1 MQRKTESLRKNH
13 YCVPL
18 QGHIHKSCWNNFGR
32 DSQVIK
38 QKLPLFHNTWPKLLA
53 IKRNADVEAEQK
65 HCCKSL
71 ARAWGSWLH
80 GQLSQW
86 LCQASSAT
94 RRAPQ
99 YPLRPSP
106 APGMAETFQ
115 QLHELHSPNEKNNRQ
130 DQACQNSFCQ
140 WQPWFRSSLC
150 GPKKSTVPIPL
161 LQQPGQTAE
170 TRPQIHLSVW
180 QSVFPPHLVAVS
192 VTCCDYM
199 KVSFSS
205 RLGSFQEREVT
216 TWMLERVGSQL
227 VLCQIQRCELL
238 KTPKITLQE
247 HSN

>member
-1 MQRKTESLRKNH
+1 MLKLSKNIAAKAWLVPGAADYMASCHSDSARPALPPGEHPSIPSLH
-13 YCVPL
+13 HL
-18 QGHIHKSCWNNFGR
+18 LLGWHKHFSSCMNC
-32 DSQVIK
+32 I
-38 QKLPLFHNTWPKLLA
+38 LPTK
-53 IKRNADVEAEQK
+53 
-65 HCCKSL
+65 
-71 ARAWGSWLH
+71 
-80 GQLSQW
+80 
-86 LCQASSAT
+86 
-94 RRAPQ
+94 
-99 YPLRPSP
+99 
-106 APGMAETFQ
+106 
-115 QLHELHSPNEKNNRQ
+115 KNNRQ

-216 TWMLERVGSQL
+216 T
-227 VLCQIQRCELL
+227 
-238 KTPKITLQE
+238 
-247 HSN
+247 